1 MRTLRLMLPAALS
14 MGLLACAEPAPTPP
28 AVTVPDEVEATPAP
42 VSASAA
48 AVAYQPGH
56 DPEVVHFG
64 GFGPAA
70 FGADEEQVRI
80 AWGHELAAM
89 PPSEGSSCTYLMP
102 DPVPAEGYEVAFMME
117 EGAFR
122 RYDVASPRIAA
133 PGDVVIGDDAD
144 KVLAAFAG
152 RVEEMPHKYV
162 EGGRYLVVS
171 PEQGGD
177 ARLVFEVDADGKITE
192 WRMGLLPQVLYVE
205 GCS

>member
-1 MRTLRLMLPAALS
+1 MRLRPILPAALA
-14 MGLLACAEPAPTPP
+14 LALVACAEPAPTPP
-28 AVTVPDEVEATPAP
+28 AVTVPDDVEATPAP

-48 AVAYQPGH
+48 AVAYQAVH

-80 AWGHELAAM
+80 AWGEPLKAM
-89 PPSEGSSCTYLMP
+89 PPSEGSTCTYLMP
-102 DPVPAEGYEVAFMME
+102 DPVPPGGYQVAFMME
-117 EGAFR
+117 EGQFR
-122 RYDVASPRIAA
+122 RYDVASPRFAA
-133 PGDVVIGDDAD
+133 PGDVVVGDGAD
-144 KVLAAFAG
+144 KVLAAFPG
-152 RVEEMPHKYV
+152 RVEQMPHKYV

-171 PEQGGD
+171 PEGGGES
-177 ARLVFEVDADGKITE
+177 RLVFEVDPDGSITE

>member
-1 MRTLRLMLPAALS
+1 MRAAPLVLA
-14 MGLLACAEPAPTPP
+14 GALALALLACAEPAPTPP
-28 AVTVPDEVEATPAP
+28 AVTAPDDVEATPAP

-48 AVAYQPGH
+48 AVAHQAVH

-80 AWGHELAAM
+80 AWGQPLESL
-89 PPSEGSSCTYLMP
+89 PPGEGSTCTYLMP
-102 DPVPAEGYEVAFMME
+102 DPVPPGGYEVAFMME
-117 EGAFR
+117 DGGFR
-122 RYDVASPRIAA
+122 RYDVASPRVVA
-133 PGDVVIGDDAD
+133 PGDVVIGDDAG
-144 KVLAAFAG
+144 KVLAAFPG

-171 PEQGGD
+171 PEQPGE
-177 ARLVFEVDADGKITE
+177 ARLVFEVDPDGTISE